1 VAKLS
6 MGNLPWYYQV
16 AVFVAIAAAMV
27 GAFYYFV
34 ETPRQVT
41 LAEKQTELDEIR
53 TRVNQGVEKARQL
66 PEFRKQVAELENRL
80 EGLKPILPDE
90 KDAGDL
96 LRRIQTLAVQ
106 SNLVIKGYR
115 PQLTNAQPLY
125 DEWPISLVLDGN
137 YHNLALFLDRVSK
150 FPRIINIGN
159 LAIEQKDPPTAAASM
174 AITATATTFV
184 LVERAPE
191 PEPPAKKGKKAPA
204 KTPAKKS

>member
-1 VAKLS
+1 

-34 ETPRQVT
+34 DTTRQVT
-41 LAEKQTELDEIR
+41 LAEKQTELDDIR
-53 TRVNQGVEKARQL
+53 TRVNQGVEKARHL

-106 SNLVIKGYR
+106 SN
-115 PQLTNAQPLY
+115 
-125 DEWPISLVLDGN
+125 
-137 YHNLALFLDRVSK
+137 
-150 FPRIINIGN
+150 
-159 LAIEQKDPPTAAASM
+159 
-174 AITATATTFV
+174 
-184 LVERAPE
+184 
-191 PEPPAKKGKKAPA
+191 
-204 KTPAKKS
+204 

>member
-1 VAKLS
+1 MAKLAL
-6 MGNLPWYYQV
+6 GKLPWYGQL
-16 AVFVAIAAAMV
+16 AAFVALAAAMV

-34 ETPRQVT
+34 ETGRQVT
-41 LAEKQTELDEIR
+41 LAAKNTELAEIR
-53 TRVNQGVEKARQL
+53 DRVAKGVESARRL
-66 PEFRKQVAELENRL
+66 PEFRAQVGDLENRL

-115 PQLTNAQPLY
+115 PQVTTAKEMY
-125 DEWPISLVLDGN
+125 DEWPISLTIDGN
-137 YHNLALFLDRVSK
+137 YHNLGLFLDRVSK

-159 LAIEQKDPPTAAASM
+159 LAIEQKDPPTEGATM

-184 LVERAPE
+184 LVDRPAPVE
-191 PEPPAKKGKKAPA
+191 PDTKKGKKAPA
-204 KTPAKKS
+204 KAPAKKS